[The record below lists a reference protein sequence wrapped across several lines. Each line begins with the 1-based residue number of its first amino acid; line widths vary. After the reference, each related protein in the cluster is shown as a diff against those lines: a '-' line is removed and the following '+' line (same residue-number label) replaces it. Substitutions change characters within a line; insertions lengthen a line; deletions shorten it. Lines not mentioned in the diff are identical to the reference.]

1 MRLATMIT
9 AQRLRNALLI
19 VFVASLLGGMMLP
32 VYTDEIGWRLQER
45 AALDGVD
52 KLYSD
57 ICGPNTLAV
66 PPWFM
71 WPVRYYSAFW
81 NTAFPDP
88 FYVRLS
94 GVFYALVWTGLLFA
108 LTKTLTS
115 DRDRQIT
122 LQLVGFGLMTMGVM
136 PLLLIWSRPE
146 QPILLCLTA
155 ALLTQAVATRS
166 ADRKQLCA
174 WLASATILAL
184 AVVAFS
190 YHLKAIVLTPVFVA
204 CIILAAKGKRTI
216 LPRAIAVAA
225 VCYAGAVSFRY
236 WTERLK
242 CPDDPVSAARFAE
255 HNLGF
260 TGLTD
265 GRFVETMA
273 ALVQNL
279 RIAPFVSRSSPE
291 VIPPSYWLPANQVD
305 YSTALIFVLSQ
316 LSTWLIG
323 ITIFLLFLAISAR
336 SWLKYRDR
344 PFSFIV
350 LATMLIGV
358 ALAWSMPLLIINPYE
373 SIFVLPTMMIGM
385 LYASTIKTGTRL
397 TLALSA
403 FSKFT
408 AIIGLFACLFT
419 WWFFGPAL
427 VDASDESGQL
437 QKQPFSVAPFHFDR
451 TRADVVRASQACKL
465 DDPQSQFRML
475 VDDVTYFPFMESNQ
489 PEHQIGVIGSWR
501 GGIDD
506 PIAYLR
512 SRNSSGIVVGCHL
525 LPADIR
531 ARSVSY
537 GRICCLNLRNE
548 DAQPAK

>member
-9 AQRLRNALLI
+9 AQGLRNALLI

-242 CPDDPVSAARFAE
+242 CPDDPVSAALFAKN
-255 HNLGF
+255 NLGF
-260 TGLTD
+260 TGLMD
-265 GRFVETMA
+265 GRFLETVQSMLGNIGLTR
-273 ALVQNL
+273 LVL
-279 RIAPFVSRSSPE
+279 RTSPE
-291 VIPPSYWLPANQVD
+291 ITPTSLWLLPGQVD
-305 YSTALIFVLSQ
+305 YAVVLSQ
-316 LSTWLIG
+316 GLVQLIVWAAILG
-323 ITIFLLFLAISAR
+323 LGGTFVVPTLWSSVRGTLINGRTVLAI
-336 SWLKYRDR
+336 
-344 PFSFIV
+344 
-350 LATMLIGV
+350 MLVG
-358 ALAWSMPLLIINPYE
+358 AGLAWTAPLLIVNPYE
-373 SIFVLPTMMIGM
+373 AVFVLPSIM
-385 LYASTIKTGTRL
+385 LGLLSAFVHDGGRFLEKALSFLSRICAMTGIAC
-397 TLALSA
+397 ALSA
-403 FSKFT
+403 W
-408 AIIGLFACLFT
+408 IIYGPSLAQS
-419 WWFFGPAL
+419 FGRSG
-427 VDASDESGQL
+427 DIASQR
-437 QKQPFSVAPFHFDR
+437 FSVAPFGFHTLR
-451 TRADVVRASQACKL
+451 SEIEATAELCGIGRPKYQRRL
-465 DDPQSQFRML
+465 L
-475 VDDVTYFPFMESNQ
+475 VDDVTYFMFMESRM
-489 PEHQIGVIGSWR
+489 PEHEIAVLGTRDNS
-501 GGIDD
+501 IDD

-531 ARSVSY
+531 AKSVSY
-537 GRICCLNLRNE
+537 GRICCLNLRDEN
-548 DAQPAK
+548 AQPAE